1 LEKNPKHPKRQKEK
15 PGHTTHYE
23 RLQGLIEV
31 GEKKVSRI
39 KGHQHAGQP
48 GPRAFLASHLQK
60 HRSTHEK
67 QNAADDQKAIHHL
80 PSPNGQGDQH
90 DPQSTGNTDT
100 NQNTF
105 ETASTR
111 ASSPFGF
118 FSSRTLV
125 IPIVLIFLNLR
136 NFVNVHRTLS
146 LTLDWGRCL

>member
-1 LEKNPKHPKRQKEK
+1 
-15 PGHTTHYE
+15 
-23 RLQGLIEV
+23 
-31 GEKKVSRI
+31 
-39 KGHQHAGQP
+39 
-48 GPRAFLASHLQK
+48 
-60 HRSTHEK
+60 THEK

-146 LTLDWGRCL
+146 LTLDWGRCLVYGQAITALTVRVILFDSRLRRFRGLKPLLQRSIAQTSVGPR